1 MSKYDELRKAMGLQ
15 PEDESKSKIEQYRAA
30 KGLDKQNISSSN
42 DPISS
47 SKYNDLRMDMG
58 IIPDTRPK
66 VSNPTPTPV
75 DNTKGDYKMSDLIPK
90 YEAAKPLNLIDSV
103 IKQGEQKQKQDQQQR
118 DLAMSQIQ
126 NMTPE
131 EFKMNSFNN
140 VVKQTEKFGSLKP
153 ETEYQKRM
161 RDIEVSNLPAPIK
174 ESSKYLTGL
183 FYDTEPGKF
192 ISRVG
197 SMPDYI
203 MSGGNPVT
211 VRPELESA
219 TANKIAD
226 ILGSGLALAA
236 PTGAPIGSGPI
247 AAPYN
252 AVDNVIATSPKLQ
265 KAESAIA
272 NTLTV
277 GGKIKP
283 QTAQAVTR
291 EVMREGAA
299 GSLQGPAAALMM
311 GQPDNKELAESALYG
326 AVGGAAL
333 GGAIPLV
340 AQPIKTAMNNRR
352 VGQALMEGINNTE
365 LPTVPTSRII
375 SQADVSPGMQV
386 DNYFNNLMK
395 TSGPTIARVSKG
407 ASLET
412 ILNDIK
418 PVVIERMTPPLE
430 SPRELS
436 KWIQSNMGGDIPLNE
451 IRKMDYVQM
460 SNLANDI
467 KNNMNLEQVA
477 NQVAN
482 EMGYDLQRALR
493 GPRNISPDAL
503 QRGRE
508 SLRMRE
514 VAGAPDIVRRPNIL
528 SEVQSRDVQSLVEPV
543 TTPKITEPPIARVT
557 EQVSQEPIQR
567 GFASTLRASEKAPKE
582 FSQQLNSTYTPITN
596 AETVQK
602 ANVRISDDVNEAT
615 RFVLSDSR
623 FDADK
628 SVMAQRLIDHYN
640 QKGNYQM
647 AVSVADKVATE
658 ATKAG
663 QAIQALSIYNK
674 LTPEGILIHA
684 KQLANK
690 VNENAPKFAKE
701 AVITEK
707 MAADLTDLAATTQKM
722 TGVKNLSNDV
732 MDILDRAKS
741 GEKLTSVETDQL
753 KRFVNESK
761 QFIKETTKPPKPP
774 KAPAQPKDK
783 RVREA
788 VTTFLDAQEQ
798 AAKER
803 LRSRG
808 VQVSSMPLDIWAD
821 YAVIGA
827 AKMGKGVVKFADW
840 SEAMVKELG
849 EEIRPMLNQLYD
861 RARETFETSTKK
873 VSKQTI
879 SNAERLTEKIIKTKE
894 IAPEE
899 AEQLMNLAQRVSG
912 LSGEEKRLASQDLQA
927 ILQQLDRPTTLKK
940 ISTAQTMGQLLNPKT
955 HVRNVVGNELFYRVE
970 RLNKLLSTPIDI
982 ARSKLTGGERYV
994 TFKTNNQGQFWKNF
1008 MEGAKAGWR
1017 GVNING
1023 LQTQFDL
1030 ASQAFRGKY
1039 NPLAYM
1045 EKTLGAALRGFDNA
1059 AYMRAYN
1066 NTLGEIGTLDAINRG
1081 IKPTKEYVQKFI
1093 SKADDNIIQIAD
1105 EYGKYVTF
1113 QDNNALSKA
1122 LSATKRGLNFQKDF
1136 GIGDLILKYP
1146 KTPGAL
1152 LMRALEYSPAGFLRS
1167 ASILAKPILKKG
1179 AEAAPAEVTQ
1189 ALTRAIIG
1197 TFGFSGLGYFL
1208 LDKGIITGDASR
1220 DKDIRNLEQA
1230 AGKGAYQVNLSA
1242 LKRFV
1247 ESGFNPDNAK
1257 ILEGDLLYTYDWAQ
1271 PVSVGIAMGANM
1283 RGSKDSNTAAGLGMN
1298 LLNNVSSGV
1307 NTLTDQSVLQGIA
1320 RAAEG
1325 YPGQTVSDK
1334 ILDVLSEVP
1343 SSFTPSMLNQIK
1355 QLMDN
1360 TRRETYSPNKLEQ
1373 SLNKAQAKIPG
1384 LAQQLPAQFDTLGNE
1399 KQTYQDN
1406 NLFNVLLNP
1415 GFPSRYKLSP
1425 EAKMIVDLITETGDE
1440 TLAPRVPG
1448 KSVQGNKLTGEQFSR
1463 LSQLQGEETK
1473 KRLSKIDPDSKTTSK
1488 VKKVQKALTKSSE
1501 KAKKNIIKEYEL
1513 NKVEN

>member
-30 KGLDKQNISSSN
+30 KGLDQSNVSSSN

-58 IIPDTRPK
+58 IITDTRPK
-66 VSNPTPTPV
+66 VTTPIPV

-90 YEAAKPLNLIDSV
+90 YEAAKPLNLINGVKFNAPTTPSV
-103 IKQGEQKQKQDQQQR
+103 ESKPTTEYEKRKQE
-118 DLAMSQIQ
+118 L
-126 NMTPE
+126 E
-131 EFKMNSFNN
+131 EANYPKPMKA
-140 VVKQTEKFGSLKP
+140 VIGSLDKFFFDNP
-153 ETEYQKRM
+153 
-161 RDIEVSNLPAPIK
+161 V
-174 ESSKYLTGL
+174 
-183 FYDTEPGKF
+183 GKF

-197 SMPDYI
+197 STPDAI

-211 VRPELESA
+211 IRPELGP
-219 TANKIAD
+219 TANKVAD
-226 ILGSGLALAA
+226 VIGTGLAMGV
-236 PTGAPIGSGPI
+236 PSGAPIGSGTI
-247 AAPYN
+247 AAPYK
-252 AVDNVIATSPKLQ
+252 AVDNVIAASPKLQ

-272 NTLTV
+272 NTLTA

-283 QTAQAVTR
+283 QTAQAITR

-311 GQPDNKELAESALYG
+311 GQPDNKELVESALYG

-340 AQPIKTAMNNRR
+340 AQPIKSSMNNRR

-365 LPTVPTSRII
+365 LPTVPTSRIV

-386 DNYFNNLMK
+386 DKYFNNLMK
-395 TSGPTIARVSKG
+395 TSGPTTARVSKG
-407 ASLET
+407 ASLDK
-412 ILNDIK
+412 ILTDIK

-430 SPRELS
+430 NQRELA
-436 KWIQSNMGGDIPLNE
+436 KWIQSNMGDDIPLNE

-460 SNLANDI
+460 SSIANDI
-467 KNNMNLEQVA
+467 KNSMNLEQVA

-503 QRGRE
+503 QRGRDT
-508 SLRMRE
+508 LRMRE
-514 VAGAPDIVRRPNIL
+514 IAGAPDIVRRTNIL
-528 SEVQSRDVQSLVEPV
+528 SEPRGVQSRIEPV
-543 TTPKITEPPIARVT
+543 NTPKITEPPIPVVT
-557 EQVSQEPIQR
+557 EQVSNVPMQR
-567 GFASTLRASEKAPKE
+567 GFTSTLRRSEKAPKE

-596 AETVQK
+596 AETVKK
-602 ANVRISDDVNEAT
+602 ANVMISDDVNEAT

-640 QKGNYQM
+640 QQGNYQM
-647 AVSVADKVATE
+647 AVSIADKVATE

-741 GEKLTSVETDQL
+741 GEKLSSVETDQL

-761 QFIKETTKPPKPP
+761 QFIKETTKPAKPP

-788 VTTFLDAQEQ
+788 VTMFLDAQEQ

-861 RARETFETSTKK
+861 RAREAFETSTKK

-1230 AGKGAYQVNLSA
+1230 AGKGAYQVNFSA

-1247 ESGFNPDNAK
+1247 ESGFNPDDAK

-1334 ILDVLSEVP
+1334 ILDVLSEIP

-1399 KQTYQDN
+1399 KQTYQNN

-1463 LSQLQGEETK
+1463 LSQLQGEETRE
-1473 KRLSKIDPDSKTTSK
+1473 RLSKIDPDSKTTSK
-1488 VKKVQKALTKSSE
+1488 VKKVQKALTKSTE

-1513 NKVEN
+1513 NKVEK